1 MAVTDVITSAGTV
14 GAVVA
19 AVGIAWRGNRRSDRQ
34 TAQERECADR
44 ERRIERNLALLVEV
58 YDLYA
63 DFKERGDEAALY
75 KLHARL
81 AVLPWTV
88 ATLIRFAGG
97 ETLLNDPDSKK
108 AWVAHRAQRPD
119 VQSNEVGWDLLKHEI
134 GTDVWFLQRD
144 QPHDEHRHWWFVC
157 EQEPPPIAGH
167 APGILPPKASGG
179 CRPPLVAPRQ
189 KSGVIVSGARAIVAS

>member
-1 MAVTDVITSAGTV
+1 MAVTDVITSAGTA
-14 GAVVA
+14 GAVIA
-19 AVGIAWRGNRRSDRQ
+19 AVGIAWWGNRRSDRLI
-34 TAQERECADR
+34 AQERERADEQLRQERERSDR
-44 ERRIERNLALLVEV
+44 ERRIERNLALLLEV

-63 DFKERGDEAALY
+63 DHKESGDNAALF

-108 AWVAHRAQRPD
+108 AWVAHRAQKTD
-119 VQSNEVGWDLLKHEI
+119 VQSNEVGWDLLKHEMAA
-134 GTDVWFLQRD
+134 DVWFLQRD
-144 QPHDEHRHWWFVC
+144 QPYDGRRHWWFVY
-157 EQEPPPIAGH
+157 EQEHPPIAGY

-179 CRPPLVAPRQ
+179 
-189 KSGVIVSGARAIVAS
+189 